1 MIAITTIMDA
11 KIQALIAGGLIVI
24 GMKSAI
30 HQVLSLGTIMSNVR
44 KLAPNMAQKK
54 TKGLNVT
61 MLTPKTKTTGN
72 AIGKILTAQRRPE
85 MLAGIS

>member
-11 KIQALIAGGLIVI
+11 KILALIAGGLIVI

-30 HQVLSLGTIMSNVR
+30 HQVLSLGTIMLNVR
-44 KLAPNMAQKK
+44 KSALNMARKK
-54 TKGLNVT
+54 TKDQNVT